1 MRSSKR
7 KRGDE
12 EEEAPEVVSAP
23 EPVACG
29 LPVVVAEIPLP
40 EVSVPQ
46 VPIPQVPVSVPDLG
60 VPDHARITEEPAP
73 EVPTI
78 EPTRP
83 KKRARTAMHT
93 FAQTAAAMA
102 IGAAATWSAL
112 AFS

>member
-12 EEEAPEVVSAP
+12 EVEEETPEVVAVA
-23 EPVACG
+23 EPVACSS
-29 LPVVVAEIPLP
+29 PVVVDQIPLL

-46 VPIPQVPVSVPDLG
+46 VPIPQVPVSVHD
-60 VPDHARITEEPAP
+60 VPVPTPVPEAPAP
-73 EVPTI
+73 AL

-83 KKRARTAMHT
+83 KKRARTAMYT
-93 FAQTAAAMA
+93 VAQTAAAMA